1 MSQSPA
7 GGSPQ
12 SGGAN
17 PGPPTAEAIFGQILQ
32 QMQAGMGQMAQDS
45 NRRFEL
51 LEAAIREQATVGRAS
66 AEAQVKALE
75 AMTKKSS
82 VVDVKGVGKPETLKG
97 CHEDARKVWKTW
109 SYKFESWFSSQFPA
123 KGQEC
128 LDWARNKGDET
139 ILESAITTYARTC
152 PEVVDVDRQ
161 LHVALISLTAEM
173 PYTVVFNARKRCG
186 LDAWRRLCHVYE
198 PHNAR
203 SNMRLLRRIL
213 VQPRATLEQLR
224 AAIDKWEADL
234 AEYVQR
240 GNRDLDD
247 PQKVTIL
254 LSMVLEQLEDHL
266 EMNIGRLDTY
276 AKARAEVISYTE
288 QKAAKID
295 DGGAA
300 PMDLDTFKGNK
311 GGKGKGGKGKE
322 KYHSPDKD
330 VVCHLCKKKG
340 HRKSACWYAK
350 ENGGTG
356 KPPERKDP
364 KAGAKGEKGGKGK
377 GGKGKGKAHSF
388 EGEGEEEQEWP
399 EGDGQDGEQAGDGDL
414 GFLCVLGPSA
424 DSAPGL
430 PPAAPG
436 RRRTR
441 PTASQARLGP
451 SFWARCSSLV

>member
-1 MSQSPA
+1 MSQSPP

-17 PGPPTAEAIFGQILQ
+17 PGPQTAEAIFGQILQ
-32 QMQAGMGQMAQDS
+32 QMQTGMGQMAQDS

-75 AMTKKSS
+75 AMTKKSN
-82 VVDVKGVGKPETLKG
+82 VVDIKGVGKPEALKG
-97 CHEDARKVWKTW
+97 SHEDARKVWKTW

-123 KGQEC
+123 RGQEC

-139 ILESAITTYARTC
+139 ILESAITTYANTC

-240 GNRDLDD
+240 GNRDLDE

-254 LSMVLEQLEDHL
+254 LSMVPEQLEDHL

-300 PMDLDTFKGNK
+300 PMD
-311 GGKGKGGKGKE
+311 KE
-322 KYHSPDKD
+322 K
-330 VVCHLCKKKG
+330 V
-340 HRKSACWYAK
+340 AK
-350 ENGGTG
+350 
-356 KPPERKDP
+356 
-364 KAGAKGEKGGKGK
+364 A
-377 GGKGKGKAHSF
+377 
-388 EGEGEEEQEWP
+388 
-399 EGDGQDGEQAGDGDL
+399 
-414 GFLCVLGPSA
+414 
-424 DSAPGL
+424 
-430 PPAAPG
+430 
-436 RRRTR
+436 RRRTTTQTR
-441 PTASQARLGP
+441 MWSATCARRKATAKALAGTPRRMAALANLRSPRSPGPEPRAPRARKEERAKV
-451 SFWARCSSLV
+451 ARAKKKSPLLRT

>member
-1 MSQSPA
+1 MSQSPP

-17 PGPPTAEAIFGQILQ
+17 PGPQTAEAIFGQILQ
-32 QMQAGMGQMAQDS
+32 QMQTGMGQMAQDS

-75 AMTKKSS
+75 AMTKKSN
-82 VVDVKGVGKPETLKG
+82 VVDIKGVGKPALKG
-97 CHEDARKVWKTW
+97 SHEDARKVWKTW

-123 KGQEC
+123 RGQEC

-139 ILESAITTYARTC
+139 ILESAITTYANTC

-173 PYTVVFNARKRCG
+173 PYTVVFNA
-186 LDAWRRLCHVYE
+186 RRLCHVYE

-234 AEYVQR
+234 AEYVRR

-254 LSMVLEQLEDHL
+254 LSMVPEQLEDHL

-322 KYHSPDKD
+322 KNHNPDKD

-340 HRKSACWYAK
+340 HRKNACWYAK

-356 KPPERKDP
+356 KPPEP
-364 KAGAKGEKGGKGK
+364 KEPRAGAKGTKGKKGGKGK
-377 GGKGKGKAHSF
+377 GGKGKGKAHF
-388 EGEGEEEQEWP
+388 
-399 EGDGQDGEQAGDGDL
+399 
-414 GFLCVLGPSA
+414 
-424 DSAPGL
+424 
-430 PPAAPG
+430 
-436 RRRTR
+436 RR
-441 PTASQARLGP
+441 
-451 SFWARCSSLV
+451 